1 MSQRINVLF
10 LANPKETLDCWGK
23 DVVEVLSDRHEL
35 KVFDVSKPLAPQ
47 FENVDAVID
56 YGGEG
61 GTREMADIAAGKVK
75 LWQLLGQGFDTFDVE
90 YWKSKGI
97 PVSNCPGSNSSAALA
112 ECAMMFILML
122 ARKFQVCR
130 AHLAAGGIYEP
141 MANGLEGLKLGIIGF
156 GAAGTA
162 LARRALPFGMEISA
176 VDIRKIGADKV
187 REFGLSS
194 AGGADDTD
202 ALIAASDFVS
212 IHLHLNAETRHIIDD
227 RRIRLMKPTACLV
240 NVARGQLV
248 DEAALSAALM
258 EGRIAGAG
266 IDVYGQEPP
275 DLSAPIFSMP
285 NVVLSPHIAGTTDIT
300 ARKRAE
306 NCAANCDRIAADL
319 EPLHRVDQ

>member
-35 KVFDVSKPLAPQ
+35 KVFDPGKPLAPQ
-47 FENVDAVID
+47 FEDVDVAID
-56 YGGEG
+56 YGGG
-61 GTREMADIAAGKVK
+61 VGTREMADIAAGKVK
-75 LWQLLGQGFDTFDVE
+75 LWQLLGQGYDDFDME

-97 PVSNCPGSNSSAALA
+97 PVSNCPGSNSAAALA

-122 ARKFQVCR
+122 ARKFQIGR
-130 AHLAAGGIYEP
+130 AYLAAGGIYEP
-141 MANGLEGLKLGIIGF
+141 AANGLEGVKLGILGF
-156 GAAGTA
+156 GATGKEV
-162 LARRALPFGMEISA
+162 ARRARSFGMEVSA
-176 VDIRKIGADKV
+176 VDVRQIGADEIK
-187 REFGLSS
+187 EFDLSS

-202 ALIAASDFVS
+202 ALIAASDFLT
-212 IHLHLNAETRHIIDD
+212 IHLHLNAETHHIVDD
-227 RRIRLMKPTACLV
+227 RRIRLMKPTSYLI
-240 NVARGQLV
+240 NVARGGLV
-248 DEAALSAALM
+248 DEAALGAALV

-266 IDVYGQEPP
+266 LDVFSQEPP

-285 NVVLSPHIAGTTDIT
+285 NVVLTPHIAGTTDIT

-306 NCAANCDRIAADL
+306 NCADNCDRIAAGL